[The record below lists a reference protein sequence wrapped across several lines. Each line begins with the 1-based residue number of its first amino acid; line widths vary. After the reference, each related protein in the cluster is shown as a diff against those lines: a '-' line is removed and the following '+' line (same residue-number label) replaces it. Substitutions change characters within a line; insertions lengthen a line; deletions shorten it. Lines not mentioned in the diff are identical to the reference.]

1 MVCGSFLVWVFGDN
15 EKPRRKWRGVLVGDV
30 DLQPDYF
37 CAGCGGVNGS
47 SRTNAVSLLV
57 ESAMRSSPSRTSDDA
72 SRVIGMRRAFAA
84 W

>member
-1 MVCGSFLVWVFGDN
+1 MVWGSFLVWFCGEN
-15 EKPRRKWRGVLVGDV
+15 EKPRRKWRGFLVGDV

-37 CAGCGGVNGS
+37 CTGCGGVCGS

-57 ESAMRSSPSRTSDDA
+57 GSAMRSSPSRTSDDA

>member
-1 MVCGSFLVWVFGDN
+1 MVCGSFLVWFCGEN